1 MSGQDKKYQEDKKI
15 YEELVK
21 ARNKAI
27 ALIEDASA
35 RYVKEKTR
43 ARSKKIAAEKD
54 GLVNSEKYSVLAIY
68 ESKSDIQDAYGVGSI
83 SEAEMDKLEALWDE
97 RESIKNSVDD
107 TGHYAD
113 DVTKALQAAIL
124 SITDLWEDKI
134 EDAKT
139 SVKSYEDM
147 QADEKERQ
155 ERYGTI
161 IEQQYNAY
169 MRG

>member
-1 MSGQDKKYQEDKKI
+1 MSGQDKKYQESKNT
-15 YEELVK
+15 YEKLVK

-27 ALIEDASA
+27 SLIEDASA

-54 GLVNSEKYSVLAIY
+54 GLVNSEKYSVLSIY
-68 ESKSDIQDAYGVGSI
+68 ESKSDIQEAYGIGII
-83 SEAEMDKLEALWDE
+83 SEAEMAKLEALWDE
-97 RESIKNSVDD
+97 RESIKNSVDN
-107 TGHYAD
+107 TGHYSD

-124 SITDLWEDKI
+124 SITDLWDDEI
-134 EDAKT
+134 EDAKV

-147 QADEKERQ
+147 QAAEKERQ
-155 ERYGTI
+155 ERYEKV